1 MSRRSERERNEA
13 RRNAVINANA
23 TWTALRA
30 QPQPPL
36 VVPQAPVRD
45 VNPLSK
51 LRTDYDKDYGTGE
64 FDRITQ
70 ATVPTSVVGAA
81 ISRLDQQQQQLQQQQ
96 LLDQQQQQQQQL
108 QQQQQNFQDL
118 QGRLPHAFAITGQ
131 QQYANDLIQQQLLQQ
146 QQQLL
151 QQQQQQLLQQ
161 QQQQQQQD
169 AKKWM
174 EARKYFGTKGGGRR
188 KSKKNKKM
196 KNKIKSFRRSKS
208 FRKNKY

>member
-1 MSRRSERERNEA
+1 MSRRSQA
-13 RRNAVINANA
+13 RINAVSAANA

-36 VVPQAPVRD
+36 VPQAPVRD

-70 ATVPTSVVGAA
+70 ATAPTSLVGSA

-96 LLDQQQQQQQQL
+96 LLDQQQQQL
-108 QQQQQNFQDL
+108 QQQQNLQDL
-118 QGRLPHAFAITGQ
+118 WGRLPPAFTISGE
-131 QQYANDLIQQQLLQQ
+131 QQQLVDQ

-151 QQQQQQLLQQ
+151 DQQQQRQQRADDLRRQLLDQQ
-161 QQQQQQQD
+161 QQRLEQQQQQQD
-169 AKKWM
+169 AKEWM
-174 EARKYFGTKGGGRR
+174 ESRLYLGTKGGGRR
-188 KSKKNKKM
+188 KSKKKINIKNKM
-196 KNKIKSFRRSKS
+196 KSLRRSKS
-208 FRKNKY
+208 LRKNKYQK

>member
-1 MSRRSERERNEA
+1 MSRRSQA
-13 RRNAVINANA
+13 RINAVSAANA

-36 VVPQAPVRD
+36 VPQAPVRD

-70 ATVPTSVVGAA
+70 ATAPTSLVGSA

-118 QGRLPHAFAITGQ
+118 QGRLPHAFGITGH
-131 QQYANDLIQQQLLQQ
+131 QQYAIDLIQQQLQRQ
-146 QQQLL
+146 QQQLQQL
-151 QQQQQQLLQQ
+151 QRQQQRDEE
-161 QQQQQQQD
+161 QQD

-174 EARKYFGTKGGGRR
+174 DARKHLGPKGGGRR
-188 KSKKNKKM
+188 KSKKKINIKNKM
-196 KNKIKSFRRSKS
+196 KSLRRSKS
-208 FRKNKY
+208 LRKNKYQK